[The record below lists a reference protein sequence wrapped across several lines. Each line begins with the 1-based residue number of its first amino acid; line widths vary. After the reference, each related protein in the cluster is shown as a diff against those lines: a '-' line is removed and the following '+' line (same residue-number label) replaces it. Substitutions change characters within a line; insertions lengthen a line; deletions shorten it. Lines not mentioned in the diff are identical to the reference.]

1 MNKKKSTKKYIY
13 EINGQMSM
21 FGHDNLEFKTINMP
35 KKQKFKNLCIKFNI
49 KKPINNFYLPIKF
62 LEINK

>member
-49 KKPINNFYLPIKF
+49 KKPINNLFLPIEV